1 MSGYIKIETLNTINE
16 SSSSSSD
23 YVSLTRTTK
32 HKIDDEPSSEND
44 STEKVFD
51 FGAPKF
57 DRNSTVSC
65 FKSRHVSSSVK
76 KAFSMRRS
84 SSVSER
90 YCRIHDQHVTLADEG
105 FEFGTLNKVEKT
117 TGAGNNTNTNNNNK
131 RGGIFKLC
139 KRVFGI

>member
-1 MSGYIKIETLNTINE
+1 MSGYIKIKTLNTINE
-16 SSSSSSD
+16 SSSTSD
-23 YVSLTRTTK
+23 SVSLTRTTK
-32 HKIDDEPSSEND
+32 HKIDDEQSLENN

-57 DRNSTVSC
+57 DRNSSVSC
-65 FKSRHVSSSVK
+65 SKSRHVSSSVK

-90 YCRIHDQHVTLADEG
+90 YCRIHDQHVTLADER
-105 FEFGTLNKVEKT
+105 FEFGR
-117 TGAGNNTNTNNNNK
+117 NNTNTNNTNNTNK

>member
-1 MSGYIKIETLNTINE
+1 MSGYIKIKTLNTINE
-16 SSSSSSD
+16 SSSSSTSD
-23 YVSLTRTTK
+23 SVSLTRTTK

-57 DRNSTVSC
+57 DRNSSVSC
-65 FKSRHVSSSVK
+65 SKSRHVSSSVK
-76 KAFSMRRS
+76 KVFSMRRS

-90 YCRIHDQHVTLADEG
+90 YCRIHDQHVTLVDEG
-105 FEFGTLNKVEKT
+105 FEFGR
-117 TGAGNNTNTNNNNK
+117 NNTNTTNNNK